1 MNNIENMEVLLSAD
15 QVQSGIAELAEKLN
29 EIYKG
34 EEVYLLCVL
43 KGAVMFMTDLAKHLT
58 MPVKMEFL
66 TLSSYGSGMTTSGK
80 VKVVDMKLPD
90 LNGKNV
96 IITEDIIDTG
106 ITAKF
111 ILDYIKSCYETKS
124 LKFCSLLNKKSKRQ
138 TDIDA
143 DYYVFDIEDKYVV
156 GFGMDIDGNYRNLPY
171 VGYIKQ

>member
-29 EIYKG
+29 EIYKD

-111 ILDYIKSCYETKS
+111 ILDYIKSCYKTKS